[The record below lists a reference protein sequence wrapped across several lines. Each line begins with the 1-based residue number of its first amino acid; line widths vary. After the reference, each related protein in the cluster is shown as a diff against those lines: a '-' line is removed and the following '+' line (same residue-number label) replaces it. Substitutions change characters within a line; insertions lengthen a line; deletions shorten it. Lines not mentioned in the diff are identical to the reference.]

1 MTTIRHCSVLEF
13 DSGACNQAVAPGITR
28 PLPASDAPNFSD
40 LISDFALKKACNPCD
55 VTKYNLKMKAYHF
68 FYTYITFL
76 LNPKVSFIL
85 WFRFEDSFFWPRFI
99 CFYITN
105 FSGRI
110 ISVFFL
116 FFPDLIYIYICIIY
130 MERAPFQF
138 SAKGLKHLWQASE
151 DFHRLVVA
159 ILATSNPGS
168 SADIELTVQEILFRT
183 MFSVFS
189 ELNMLQ
195 CDILLLK

>member
-13 DSGACNQAVAPGITR
+13 DRGACNQAVAPGIIR

-85 WFRFEDSFFWPRFI
+85 
-99 CFYITN
+99 
-105 FSGRI
+105 
-110 ISVFFL
+110 
-116 FFPDLIYIYICIIY
+116 
-130 MERAPFQF
+130 
-138 SAKGLKHLWQASE
+138 
-151 DFHRLVVA
+151 
-159 ILATSNPGS
+159 
-168 SADIELTVQEILFRT
+168 
-183 MFSVFS
+183 
-189 ELNMLQ
+189 
-195 CDILLLK
+195 